1 MKEAKFLIALIAVVL
16 GLFLAFAAIGMIVT
30 AVKYLFWL
38 GVILLAGTVAVK
50 LLKKF
55 SAPQLET
62 KSAPAN
68 ELETVRRALD
78 EYKRRELTK

>member
-1 MKEAKFLIALIAVVL
+1 MKSAKIILTAIAVIL

-38 GVILLAGTVAVK
+38 GVILLAGTIAVK
-50 LLKKF
+50 LLRK
-55 SAPQLET
+55 SDAPQLEA
-62 KSAPAN
+62 KNSHAN
-68 ELETVRRALD
+68 ELKTTQRTLN

>member
-1 MKEAKFLIALIAVVL
+1 MKEAKFILALIAIVL

-38 GVILLAGTVAVK
+38 GVVLLAGAVVVK
-50 LLKKF
+50 LLKK
-55 SAPQLET
+55 SDAPQLAT
-62 KSAPAN
+62 KSASAN
-68 ELETVRRALD
+68 ELETVRRTLD